1 MTVRATRFEVY
12 TTHVLQ
18 LTGSPSSISVRRD
31 ISGHQVPQAI
41 AHRGFSAKFPENT
54 MSSFTAAIKAGA
66 HGLETDV
73 HLSKD
78 DVVVLSHVRFRFRL

>member
-1 MTVRATRFEVY
+1 MTVRATQFEVY

-18 LTGSPSSISVRRD
+18 LTGSPSIRVRRD

-73 HLSKD
+73 HL
-78 DVVVLSHVRFRFRL
+78 